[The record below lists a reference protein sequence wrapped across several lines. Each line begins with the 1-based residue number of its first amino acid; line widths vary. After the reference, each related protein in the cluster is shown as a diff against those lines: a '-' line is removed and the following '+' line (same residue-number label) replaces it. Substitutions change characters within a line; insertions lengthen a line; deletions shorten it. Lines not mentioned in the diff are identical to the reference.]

1 MARNLNVRNAVKLA
15 LAVNAGLVGLSAAPA
30 ALAQQDPGAGELEE
44 VVVTG
49 SRIRKKDF
57 TSNAP
62 VATVGFEQIELTGTV
77 NTESLLN
84 TLPQTVPGLDRTSN
98 NPGNGTA
105 TVDLRGLGSNRTLV
119 LINGTRVVPTTSG
132 GAVDI
137 NAIPNALIQNIEV
150 LTGGASAVYGSD
162 AVAGVVNFILKDDF
176 EGININAGYEVS
188 QEGDAAILSSD
199 ITLGANVADGRGNVT
214 FNLAYTD
221 RDDLFQGDRDFAFF
235 AQFDDGEGGLFDGGS
250 SGVPATS
257 IFTNRTTVSSVGLI
271 FTENGDVREFV
282 TSGDN
287 NDFYN
292 YAPVNYIQLPQTR
305 YQSTA
310 LGHFDMSDTAT
321 LYARAHFT
329 SSKVPQQ
336 LAPTPI
342 FQSGTVFTLDG
353 NPFLT
358 NDAQIALSGDNETRV
373 IVDNGDGTF
382 SATSN
387 RGLGNRVAATYSDG
401 GSGLTPLENPLDPSD
416 PDYDPNYTPNTCTN
430 CSHDT
435 SFVDVQTN
443 GVGDADNP
451 NPDGIDDDPRLDTTL
466 LIDTDGDG
474 IADNATAFVRRRM
487 LEVGPRISD
496 DAFTSFQIQVG
507 VRGDLTDAWT
517 YDAYVQSGNVNV
529 AATQEGNVS
538 RQRFQQA
545 LQLDLSGAAPACSDT
560 SSNGAITGCVP
571 LNIFGEGNISQGAA
585 DFVNTRVSST
595 ADYDQIVMGLT
606 FAGELGGFELPGG
619 PIGAAIGFEHR
630 EDDFEFRPSQA
641 LASGDIAG
649 FNGAPAVSGGFDVDE
664 AYVELYLPIL
674 SGADFAELLDMELAY
689 RSSDYSTA
697 GSVSASKI
705 SASWAPNDQFR
716 IRAGFNQA
724 VRARNIGELFQPA
737 AEGFPGAADPCAF
750 EDGTTNA
757 SDPAV
762 AAICTATGVPAGSV
776 NSATIDLPAGQVRA
790 LFGGN
795 PQLEEEEAE
804 TFTYGIVV
812 TPSAI
817 EGLTFSIDY
826 FDITIEDS
834 IDTFGGGAANVL
846 NTCYDPTDPV
856 GGIGS
861 PFCNSVN
868 RRPDGTIDF
877 VSQQFQNVAEE
888 TLNGFDILASYDM
901 DLWGG
906 DFRINYVGTFTA
918 ESDTIP
924 FAGADT
930 IECAGNFGLLC
941 GEPIPEYKHRMTF
954 RWTADNITAQLLW
967 RQVGEVNDDDPDTDY
982 AVEKIDSQAYF
993 DASGTYRFSDSYAV
1007 TFGIDNLLD
1016 ETPPILGDNQEQA
1029 NTWPATYDV
1038 FGRTF
1043 FLRAT
1048 AEF

>member
-105 TVDLRGLGSNRTLV
+105 SVDLRGLGSNRTLV
-119 LINGTRVVPTTSG
+119 LINGTRAVPTSSN

-176 EGININAGYEVS
+176 EGINLNAGYEVT
-188 QEGDAAILSSD
+188 QEGDAAIISGD
-199 ITLGANVADGRGNVT
+199 FTIGANVADGRGNVT
-214 FNLAYTD
+214 FNVAYTD

-235 AQFDDGEGGLFDGGS
+235 AQFDDGNGGFINGGS
-250 SGVPATS
+250 SGIPATS
-257 IFTNRTTVSSVGLI
+257 IFSSATSISDCCVT
-271 FTENGDVREFV
+271 FDTNGDIREFI
-282 TSGDN
+282 TTGDN

-305 YQSTA
+305 YQTTA
-310 LGHFDMSDTAT
+310 LGHFDVSDNAT
-321 LYARAHFT
+321 VYARAMFT
-329 SSKVPQQ
+329 SSRVPQQ

-342 FQSGTVFTLDG
+342 FQSGTTFTLDG

-358 NDAQIALSGDNETRV
+358 ANSQQILSDAF
-373 IVDNGDGTF
+373 GDG
-382 SATSN
+382 
-387 RGLGNRVAATYSDG
+387 V
-401 GSGLTPLENPLDPSD
+401 
-416 PDYDPNYTPNTCTN
+416 
-430 CSHDT
+430 DT
-435 SFVDVQTN
+435 
-443 GVGDADNP
+443 DA
-451 NPDGIDDDPRLDTTL
+451 DGIDDT
-466 LIDTDGDG
+466 
-474 IADNATAFVRRRM
+474 ATAFVRRRM
-487 LEVGPRISD
+487 LEVGPRIADST
-496 DAFTSFQIQVG
+496 FSSFQIQLG
-507 VRGDLTDAWT
+507 VRGDLTDSWS
-517 YDAYVQSGNVNV
+517 YDAYLQTGNVNGDETQSGNV
-529 AATQEGNVS
+529 S
-538 RQRFQQA
+538 RARFLQA
-545 LQLDLSGAAPACSDT
+545 LQLDLSDPTGQTCSDT
-560 SSNGAITGCVP
+560 TPAGPGGAPCVGM
-571 LNIFGEGNISQGAA
+571 NIFGEGNISEEAA
-585 DFVNTRVSST
+585 AFVRTRVSST
-595 ADYDQIVMGLT
+595 ADYDQLVTGIT
-606 FAGELGGFELPGG
+606 FTGDLGGFELPGG
-619 PIGAAIGFEHR
+619 AIGAAIGFEHR

-641 LASGDIAG
+641 LATGDIAG
-649 FNGAPAVSGGFDVDE
+649 FNGAPAVEGGFDVNE

-674 SGADFAELLDMELAY
+674 SGEDFAELLDVELAY

-697 GSVSASKI
+697 GSVNSSKI

-716 IRAGFNQA
+716 IRAGFNEA
-724 VRARNIGELFQPA
+724 VRAPNIGELFSPA
-737 AEGFPGAADPCAF
+737 GEGFPGASDPCAA
-750 EDGTTNA
+750 EGANPT
-757 SDPAV
+757 DPAV
-762 AAICTATGVPAGSV
+762 AAICVSTGVPAGVVGSSSI
-776 NSATIDLPAGQVRA
+776 NLPAGQVRA

-795 PQLEEEEAE
+795 ADLTAEEAE
-804 TFTYGIVV
+804 TFTYGVVV

-826 FDITIEDS
+826 FDITIEDAIS
-834 IDTFGGGAANVL
+834 TFGGGAANVL
-846 NTCYDPTDPV
+846 NTCYDPSNEL

-861 PFCNSVN
+861 PFCSVIN
-868 RRPDGTIDF
+868 RRSDGTIDF
-877 VSQQFQNVAEE
+877 VSQQFQNVAEV
-888 TLNGFDILASYDM
+888 TLNGIDLLASYDM

-906 DFRINYVGTFTA
+906 DFRINYVGTFTQ
-918 ESDTIP
+918 ESDFIA
-924 FAGADT
+924 FEGDT
-930 IECAGNFGLLC
+930 PIECAGNFGLLC
-941 GEPIPEYKHRMTF
+941 GEPVPEYKHRMTF
-954 RWTADNITAQLLW
+954 RWTGDNITAQLLW
-967 RQVGEVNDDDPDTDY
+967 RQVGAVDDDDPGTTFS
-982 AVEKIDSQAYF
+982 VEEIDSQAYF
-993 DASGTYRFSDSYAV
+993 DASGTYRFNDSYAI

-1016 ETPPILGDNQEQA
+1016 EEPPIIGDNQEQA

-1043 FLRAT
+1043 FLRAS